1 MKYIQ
6 SNIPGLKTSDTV
18 MIKDN
23 DADTRLRFKC
33 FFFLRVN
40 IDLAQACIYQC
51 CLYICYVI

>member
-23 DADTRLRFKC
+23 DADTRLRFK
-33 FFFLRVN
+33 FFFLHVN
-40 IDLAQACIYQC
+40 IDLARACIYQC

>member
-23 DADTRLRFKC
+23 DADTRLRFKS
-33 FFFLRVN
+33 FFSLRVN
-40 IDLAQACIYQC
+40 IDLARACIYQC

>member
-6 SNIPGLKTSDTV
+6 SNILGLKTSDTV

-23 DADTRLRFKC
+23 DADTRLRFK

-40 IDLAQACIYQC
+40 NYLARACIYQC
-51 CLYICYVI
+51 CLYICYV